1 MSIAG
6 MTVGVIISA
15 IDRASAPI
23 KQIHGATSTLGRALE
38 SISTKAALAGA
49 ALHGVALATSG
60 LSSRMQQI
68 GMQAVHAFAAFDDAR
83 ATIASMP
90 GVTQEAL
97 AKVQASAFAFT
108 RQNRAT
114 LTDYYN
120 TAYNILSAGIPEALA
135 TYATEV
141 SIKVGQATRGS
152 ADEAGEA
159 VAILWN
165 NMRDA
170 SRDAAAEFARMGDI
184 ITATQ
189 QRFQLKNLSQLTEGL
204 KYATPAAKTARLA
217 VDDMGAALGRL
228 NSAGLQGSMAGTALA
243 NMLANR
249 FKAAEEI
256 GFRVAVKKGTGE
268 IDLLR
273 TLENLKARIGD
284 ISRLTPEMEDKLRKG
299 FGEEGFRAVML
310 LLGQTEQ
317 LKEDLAAIRNSAGAA
332 DAASRIINDSA
343 GAKWQ
348 QMLNRIEQLW
358 IRLGDALLPLK
369 DAIAGPVLAAVDKID
384 ALITKFPSL
393 TRWVVGG
400 VAALSSLA
408 AAAGTALIAIG
419 ALGKLRG
426 LFGRGKAGAEAPGG
440 TLLDAASSAI
450 GGVQKV
456 WVVNMPGGGLP
467 GMGMPDTGGKAG
479 GAARSLGARIRS
491 LIAGVMMQASLV
503 WQTITAW
510 GGKVAAVAS
519 ATWGAIVSG
528 AAAAGRAL
536 LMVGRVMLTT
546 PIGLTLTAIAAAA
559 YLVWRH
565 WDTVKGA
572 LSATWQWL
580 QSVGTAMAKGLKW
593 AFLNMTPVG
602 QVMQHWDTIKA
613 GALALIDGL
622 RALPA
627 QMMQIGRD
635 LLDGLLSGVRERW
648 AALKEGVNG
657 LGAGIRN
664 WFADTLGIRS
674 PSRVFAEF
682 GGHLM
687 GGLQLGIERAAGL
700 PLAAMRT
707 VAGAIAAPMAAG
719 AVTMGAVGLP
729 QPQVLA
735 AEPIRIT
742 QLQMLAAERPVQW
755 PHAQAPAGGMSAVP
769 IQITVNL
776 NGPASAETA
785 QDVAA
790 AVRRE
795 VERALAEAARR
806 DALGRRA
813 ALIDGGLA

>member
-1 MSIAG
+1 MSLAG
-6 MTVGVIISA
+6 MSVGVIISA

-23 KQIHGATSTLGRALE
+23 KQIQGATSTLGRALE

-97 AKVQASAFAFT
+97 AKMQASAFAFT

-165 NMRDA
+165 NMRDG
-170 SRDAAAEFARMGDI
+170 SRDAASEFARMGDI

-189 QRFQLKNLSQLTEGL
+189 QRFQIKNLSQLTEGL

-243 NMLANR
+243 NLLANR
-249 FKAAEEI
+249 FKAAKEI

-268 IDLLR
+268 LDLLR
-273 TLENLKARIGD
+273 TLENLKAKIGD

-358 IRLGDALLPLK
+358 IRLGEALMPLK
-369 DAIAGPVLAAVDKID
+369 DAIAGPVLAAVDKIE

-408 AAAGTALIAIG
+408 AAAGTALIAIV

-467 GMGMPDTGGKAG
+467 GMGMPDTSGKAG
-479 GAARSLGARIRS
+479 GAARTIGSRIRS
-491 LIAGVMMQASLV
+491 AVAGVMMQASLA
-503 WQTITAW
+503 WQTIVAW
-510 GGKVAAVAS
+510 GGKVAAVAAS
-519 ATWGAIVSG
+519 AWGAIVSG
-528 AAAAGRAL
+528 AGAAARAIALVGRAL
-536 LMVGRVMLTT
+536 LLN
-546 PIGLTLTAIAAAA
+546 PIGLTLTVIAAAA

-565 WDTVKGA
+565 WDVIGPKLAAVWQTVK
-572 LSATWQWL
+572 SAFDTAWQWI
-580 QSVGTAMAKGLKW
+580 SGLPQR
-593 AFLNMTPVG
+593 M
-602 QVMQHWDTIKA
+602 MEA
-613 GALALIDGL
+613 G
-622 RALPA
+622 RA
-627 QMMQIGRD
+627 I
-635 LLDGLLSGVRERW
+635 LDGLINGIRARW
-648 AALKEGVNG
+648 DALKESVT
-657 LGAGIRN
+657 GIASGI
-664 WFADTLGIRS
+664 ADTVRGALGIRS
-674 PSRVFAEF
+674 PSRVFAEI

-700 PLAAMRT
+700 PLAAMRS
-707 VAGAIAAPMAAG
+707 VA
-719 AVTMGAVGLP
+719 TGL
-729 QPQVLA
+729 
-735 AEPIRIT
+735 
-742 QLQMLAAERPVQW
+742 
-755 PHAQAPAGGMSAVP
+755 AVP
-769 IQITVNL
+769 IAAGGLMLGANSAFSVPQPVMTQPIVQMPQPAQASSPTAAPAAIQVTVNL
-776 NGPASAETA
+776 NGPATPEAA
-785 QDVAA
+785 NDIAA

-795 VERALAEAARR
+795 VERALAESARR
-806 DALGRRA
+806 DALARRA
-813 ALIDGGLA
+813 AMIDGGLA

>member
-1 MSIAG
+1 MSLAG
-6 MTVGVIISA
+6 MSVGVIISA

-23 KQIHGATSTLGRALE
+23 KHIQGATSTLGRALE

-90 GVTQEAL
+90 GVTHEAL
-97 AKVQASAFAFT
+97 AKMQASAFAFT

-114 LTDYYN
+114 LADYYN

-165 NMRDA
+165 NMRDG
-170 SRDAAAEFARMGDI
+170 SRDAASEFARMGDI

-204 KYATPAAKTARLA
+204 KYATPAAKTAKLA

-243 NMLANR
+243 NLLANR
-249 FKAAEEI
+249 FKAAKEI

-268 IDLLR
+268 LDLLR
-273 TLENLKARIGD
+273 TLENLKAKIGD
-284 ISRLTPEMEDKLRKG
+284 INRITPEMEDKLRKG
-299 FGEEGFRAVML
+299 FGEEGFRAAML
-310 LLGQTEQ
+310 LLGQTEV
-317 LKEDLAAIRNSAGAA
+317 LKEDLAAIRGSAGAF
-332 DAASRIINDSA
+332 DAASRVLNESA

-358 IRLGDALLPLK
+358 IRLGEALMPLK
-369 DAIAGPVLAAVDKID
+369 DAIAGAVLAVVDKIE
-384 ALITKFPSL
+384 ALITRFPSL
-393 TRWVVGG
+393 TRWAVGG
-400 VAALSSLA
+400 LAALSSLA

-426 LFGRGKAGAEAPGG
+426 LFGRGKGGAEAPGAG
-440 TLLDAASSAI
+440 LLDAASSAI

-467 GMGMPDTGGKAG
+467 GVGMPDVGGKAG
-479 GAARSLGARIRS
+479 GAARSLGARLRS
-491 LIAGVMMQASLV
+491 LIAGVMMQASLA
-503 WQTITAW
+503 WQTIAAW

-519 ATWGAIVSG
+519 TAWGAIVSG

-546 PIGLTLTAIAAAA
+546 PIGLTLSAIAAAA

-565 WDTVKGA
+565 WDVIGPKLAAVWQAVKDAAAAAWEWIKGA
-572 LSATWQWL
+572 AVGLAD
-580 QSVGTAMAKGLKW
+580 SVRQV
-593 AFLNMTPVG
+593 FLTMTPAG
-602 QVMQHWDTIKA
+602 QVIQHWDAIKA
-613 GALALIDGL
+613 GAQSLVSALS
-622 RALPA
+622 ALPS
-627 QMMQIGRD
+627 QMMTIGGQII
-635 LLDGLLSGVRERW
+635 DGLLSGLSARW
-648 AALKEGVNG
+648 QALKNTVS
-657 LGAGIRN
+657 GIASGI
-664 WFADTLGIRS
+664 ADTVRGALGIRS
-674 PSRVFAEF
+674 PSRVMAEI
-682 GGHLM
+682 GSHLM
-687 GGLQLGIERAAGL
+687 GGLQLGIERASGL
-700 PLAAMRT
+700 PLSAMRL
-707 VAGAIAAPMAAG
+707 VAGALAAPMAAG
-719 AVTMGAVGLP
+719 AVTSGAAGLP

-735 AEPIRIT
+735 AEQPARPSPVAVP
-742 QLQMLAAERPVQW
+742 AAGI
-755 PHAQAPAGGMSAVP
+755 AAAP

-776 NGPASAETA
+776 NGSATPEAA

-795 VERALAEAARR
+795 VERALAEASRR
-806 DALGRRA
+806 EQLARRA

>member
-1 MSIAG
+1 MSLAG
-6 MTVGVIISA
+6 MSVGVIISA

-23 KQIHGATSTLGRALE
+23 KQIQGATSTLGRALE
-38 SISTKAALAGA
+38 SISNKAALAGA

-90 GVTQEAL
+90 GVTHEAL
-97 AKVQASAFAFT
+97 AKMQASAFAFT

-114 LTDYYN
+114 LADYYN

-204 KYATPAAKTARLA
+204 KYATPAAKTAKLA
-217 VDDMGAALGRL
+217 VDDMGAAIGRL

-243 NMLANR
+243 NLLANR
-249 FKAAEEI
+249 FKAAREI
-256 GFRVAVKKGTGE
+256 GFKVAVKKGTGE
-268 IDLLR
+268 LDLLR
-273 TLENLKARIGD
+273 TLENIKASIGD
-284 ISRLTPEMEDKLRKG
+284 INRLTPEMEDKLRKG

-310 LLGQTEQ
+310 LLGQTDQ
-317 LKEDLAAIRNSAGAA
+317 LKEDLAAIRGSAGAF
-332 DAASRIINDSA
+332 DKASRIINDSA

-358 IRLGDALLPLK
+358 IRLGKALLPLK
-369 DAIAGPVLAAVDKID
+369 DAIAAPVLAVVDKID

-440 TLLDAASSAI
+440 GLLGNLA

-456 WVVNMPGGGLP
+456 WVVNMPGGGL
-467 GMGMPDTGGKAG
+467 GGALPDLGGAGGKAG
-479 GAARSLGARIRS
+479 GAARTIGSRIRS
-491 LIAGVMMQASLV
+491 LIAGVMMQASL
-503 WQTITAW
+503 AW
-510 GGKVAAVAS
+510 GGKVWAV
-519 ATWGAIVSG
+519 IDRIG
-528 AAAAGRAL
+528 AALAPLASKVWAVVSPIGKLAAAFAAGYAVGTLLSKGIDAL
-536 LMVGRVMLTT
+536 LSKLLGVPTSLGSVIYDIVQAVKDVPQRMMA
-546 PIGLTLTAIAAAA
+546 IG
-559 YLVWRH
+559 
-565 WDTVKGA
+565 
-572 LSATWQWL
+572 
-580 QSVGTAMAKGLKW
+580 
-593 AFLNMTPVG
+593 G
-602 QVMQHWDTIKA
+602 QI
-613 GALALIDGL
+613 IDGL
-622 RALPA
+622 LQGMR
-627 QMMQIGRD
+627 Q
-635 LLDGLLSGVRERW
+635 RW
-648 AALKEGVNG
+648 AALKESVTGIASGIAQTVRGV
-657 LGAGIRN
+657 
-664 WFADTLGIRS
+664 LGIRS
-674 PSRVFAEF
+674 PSRVFAE
-682 GGHLM
+682 M
-687 GGLQLGIERAAGL
+687 GGYLMSGLQQGIQRAAAL
-700 PLAAMRT
+700 PLSAMGA
-707 VAGAIAAPMAAG
+707 VAGALAAPLTAG
-719 AVTMGAVGLP
+719 AITLGVS
-729 QPQVLA
+729 A
-735 AEPIRIT
+735 APEPIRVP
-742 QLQMLAAERPVQW
+742 QPSVAAPESVRRDGGPQR
-755 PHAQAPAGGMSAVP
+755 APMSAAAP
-769 IQITVNL
+769 IHVTINL
-776 NGPASAETA
+776 NGPASPEAA

-795 VERALAEAARR
+795 VERALAETARR
-806 DALGRRA
+806 DALARRA